1 MPRGAWPRL
10 GAAAEGLRAAALRDI
25 VAAEAGM
32 RRSEVNMRIA
42 RAEAFLASMSFLL
55 PPWSSRRPEDWR
67 GRLPAESE
75 IVDAMLGW
83 DLTDFGS
90 GDFDRR
96 GLILF
101 TLRNGGPDPRRKAYA
116 EKVMIVGEG
125 QETPT
130 HFHWAKA
137 EDIIAR
143 GGGRLVLQLWASTAD
158 EGLSPEPLRVSV
170 DGARREVEAGG
181 LVILAPGESICLERG
196 VYHRFFG
203 EAGSGPVL
211 AGEVSS
217 VNDDRTDNRFL
228 EPVGRFPA
236 IEEDEPP
243 ARLLASDYPNYV
255 D

>member
-1 MPRGAWPRL
+1 MK
-10 GAAAEGLRAAALRDI
+10 
-25 VAAEAGM
+25 
-32 RRSEVNMRIA
+32 RSEVNRRIA
-42 RAEAFLASMSFLL
+42 DAEAFLDSMRFRL
-55 PPWSSRRPEDWR
+55 PPWSSRRPGEWK

-101 TLRNGGPDPRRKAYA
+101 TLRNGSGSAGRKSYA
-116 EKVMIVGEG
+116 EKVMVVGEG

-130 HFHWAKA
+130 HFHWSKA
-137 EDIIAR
+137 EDIIVR
-143 GGGRLVLQLWASTAD
+143 GGGRLVVRLWASTPD
-158 EGLSPEPLRVSV
+158 EGLSPGPVRVSV
-170 DGARREVEAGG
+170 DGGLRELGPGG
-181 LVILAPGESICLERG
+181 EIVLGPGQSVCLERR
-196 VYHRFFG
+196 VYHRFHG
-203 EAGSGPVL
+203 EPGSGPVL
-211 AGEVSS
+211 VGEVSS

-236 IEEDEPP
+236 IEEDEGPT
-243 ARLLASDYPNYV
+243 RLLASDYPAYV